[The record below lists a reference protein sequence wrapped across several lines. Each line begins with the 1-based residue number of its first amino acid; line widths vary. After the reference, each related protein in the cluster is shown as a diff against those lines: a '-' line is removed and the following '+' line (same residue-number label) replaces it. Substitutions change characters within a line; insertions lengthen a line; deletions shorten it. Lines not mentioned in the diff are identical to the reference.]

1 MSRADKKTG
10 IELKAEKVTVIA
22 PRTKVHG
29 LSFVVLFLFFQA
41 GLYGT
46 FYSFITSFRVEFG
59 ENILFWGILVMGLLL
74 WLFYFTGKYMRMLI
88 PISLI
93 CVCGWAYWHAQ
104 ELKNQSLIVM
114 NAIREAANRYFVME
128 LDPYTTNPLLGNDTT
143 EILLLIMILFGVTL
157 FLGLVAVKSRML
169 VLMGTILPTAGA
181 MMVGLVPSFWSLC
194 LILFCYVGAFT
205 MGKGEFSLRKSKVMV
220 PKYYRNGVVGY
231 SALFMGVAAVALFG
245 ISYLVLNPQM
255 EKLNVQVKEARVFVQ
270 NNSLVETVRNMF
282 PKLRISMS
290 GAGQIDSGQLGGNV
304 YFTGEEALK
313 LTMYSEPGETIYLKG
328 YTGDEYTGS
337 RWSKDDDLS
346 FFEDAQMGSAEDVR
360 REYFEQPFQ
369 LASMLEEEAGEYLK
383 QTILVEKVGASSE
396 EEYAPYISRQ
406 ESGSKDETAYSF
418 YGRGSYEQLIN
429 ANGYASLYDFS
440 PLSGSYRDYVYGKYL
455 SYPEERL
462 INLAAL
468 CESHPMT
475 DLNEIKD
482 FIVTTLTGNAKYNLQ
497 PGECPA
503 NKDFAEYFLFERKE
517 GYCVHFATTAVLMF
531 RMYGIPARYAAGYIA
546 PASEFTINA
555 DGEYE
560 GHIKD
565 EKAHAWAEIYVD
577 GEGWMPVEATPGY
590 TGAVNRNDEE
600 QSEAAQSESQS
611 EKKKQ
616 VQTEG
621 KQELKT
627 ETQTET
633 ADNSG
638 FFRDSMT
645 GRISL
650 MIILAVAAAALVFTV
665 IMVRRILILKR
676 RAAEDVRGIFASM
689 YEVMV
694 LGGLPKK
701 FDGTEPGFVKE
712 VVQRFE
718 GIDPNEF
725 ARAMDLVMQANYGD
739 GVISSQ
745 DTGFVRAV
753 YVKVCKIVYQK
764 LSGAEKLEYKYIK
777 VF

>member
-1 MSRADKKTG
+1 MNRSEKKTG
-10 IELKAEKVTVIA
+10 IDLKAEKVTVIA

-29 LSFVVLFLFFQA
+29 LSFIVLFLFFQA

-59 ENILFWGILVMGLLL
+59 ENTMFWGILVIGLLL
-74 WLFYFTGKYMRMLI
+74 WVFYFTGKYMRMII

-93 CVCGWAYWHAQ
+93 CACAWAYWHAE

-128 LDPYTTNPLLGNDTT
+128 LDPYSTNPLLGNDTT
-143 EILLLIMILFGVTL
+143 QILMLVMILFGVTL

-181 MMVGLVPSFWSLC
+181 MMVGLVPSFWSMC
-194 LILFCYVGAFT
+194 LLLFCYVGAFT
-205 MGKGEFSLRKSKVMV
+205 MGRGEFSLRKAKVIV
-220 PKYYRNGVVGY
+220 PKYYRNGVIGY
-231 SALFMGVAAVALFG
+231 SALFMGVAAVSLFG
-245 ISYLVLNPQM
+245 ISYLILNPQM
-255 EKLNVQVKEARVFVQ
+255 EKLNTQVKEARVFVQ

-313 LTMYSEPGETIYLKG
+313 LTLYRAPGETIYLKG

-337 RWSKDDDLS
+337 RWSEDDDLS
-346 FFEDAQMGSAEDVR
+346 FFTDAGMGTPEDVR
-360 REYFEQPFQ
+360 REYYEQPFQ
-369 LASMLEEEAGEYLK
+369 MASMLEEEADENVK
-383 QTILVEKVGASSE
+383 QMILVEKRGASSE

-406 ESGSKDETAYSF
+406 ESATKNEAAFSF
-418 YGRGSYEQLIN
+418 YERGSYEQLIS
-429 ANGYASLYDFS
+429 ANGYVSLSDFS
-440 PLSGSYRDYVYGKYL
+440 PLSGEYRDYAYGKYL
-455 SYPEERL
+455 SYPAERL
-462 INLAAL
+462 TNLAAL

-475 DLNEIKD
+475 DVNEIRD

-546 PASEFTINA
+546 PASEFTINS

-560 GHIKD
+560 AHIKD

-590 TGAVNRNDEE
+590 AGAVNRNTEE
-600 QSEAAQSESQS
+600 QTEAPQSEAQS
-611 EKKKQ
+611 EKKKT

-621 KQELKT
+621 RQELKT
-627 ETQTET
+627 EVQTESANT
-633 ADNSG
+633 NG
-638 FFRDSMT
+638 FFTDSMT
-645 GRISL
+645 GRVSL
-650 MIILAVAAAALVFTV
+650 MAILAAAAAAMILAV
-665 IMVRRILILKR
+665 IMIRRSLILKR

-689 YEVMV
+689 YDVMV

-701 FDGTEPGFVKE
+701 YDGTEPEFVKE
-712 VVQRFE
+712 VIQRFD

-739 GVISSQ
+739 GVISSE
-745 DTGFVRAV
+745 DTRFVREV
-753 YVKVCKIVYQK
+753 YEKVCKIVYLR
-764 LSGAEKLEYKYIK
+764 LSGAEKLEFKYIK